1 MLSADCRLS
10 TMSSRT
16 FTLNEAQDLLPVL
29 ESLLRG
35 AIEGKKLIEASDAE
49 NQELTQRIILNGGT
63 SVNVV
68 ALARRKVQ
76 REKAMQRVKDAMAEI
91 DAMGVQVKDLDIGL
105 LDFPCEV
112 DGEVVLLCWKLGEK
126 AITHW
131 HGVSEGFAGRK
142 RIDERIAK
150 AKRAN

>member
-1 MLSADCRLS
+1 
-10 TMSSRT
+10 MSSRT
-16 FTLNEAQDLLPVL
+16 FTLDEAQDLLPVL

-35 AIEGKKLIEASDAE
+35 AIDGKQLIESVDS
-49 NQELTQRIILNGGT
+49 ELQAIAHKIFLSGGM
-63 SVNVV
+63 SINVV
-68 ALARRKVQ
+68 HLARRKAQ
-76 REKAMQRVKDAMAEI
+76 REKAVHRVKDAMAEI

-112 DGEVVLLCWKLGEK
+112 DGQIVLLCWKLGEQS
-126 AITHW
+126 ITHW

-142 RIDERIAK
+142 PVDDRITK